1 MKYVSLF
8 SGIEAASVAWRP
20 LGWEPVAFSEIEAF
34 PSAVLAA
41 RYPRVP
47 NLGDITK
54 IDWSA
59 HDDCHTADLVV
70 GGSPCQSFSIAGRRE
85 GLEGASGLM
94 WEYVRAIQAIR
105 PQWLVWENVPGALSS
120 SGGEDFRCLLQA
132 LDGLGYG
139 LAWRVLDAQYFG
151 VAQRRRRVFLVGSLG
166 STRACEVLFEPESLR
181 WDHPTGRAKRQAL
194 AKAAGD
200 SARDADA
207 DTGCLTPW
215 DSQSRR
221 VYDQD
226 GCWPTL
232 DTRERS
238 GGDGRAVVLDFNPT
252 AARLRYADEDVSQTM
267 TARKGTG
274 GNQVPLIQEVT
285 AFLPNAGGK
294 AGSISYE
301 RELSPT
307 LKTEHNPAVLCA
319 SNRGPRSSIGE
330 DVAPSLMASDDK
342 NPNVVLCATDSTAN
356 ASIGEGFAPTLTA
369 HVAKNAGYVF
379 SPKNAATAGLS
390 VSRDTSPTLSTTKQ
404 PAVSGGGM
412 VRRLMPVEC
421 ERLQG
426 FPDSWT
432 DVPYKGKDHAP
443 DSPRY
448 KALGNSMAVPVM
460 AWIGRRIQQVGV
472 PPAKTEIKT
481 MWHLSGVAGEKRKH
495 EHSRRNRKNS
505 MNEEI
510 ECPYCGEC
518 DEFES
523 TDLHGDGP
531 YWQECSH
538 CGRKFEYTVDW
549 DPSIT
554 SYRYQ
559 GRTERQHAGDV
570 YPSKCSICRGPLE
583 PDKFHSKCPICDA
596 VVCDKCERLKKT
608 CCDEYARW
616 VDETK
621 ETV

>member
-1 MKYVSLF
+1 MRYLSIF
-8 SGIEAASVAWRP
+8 SGVEAASVAWCP
-20 LGWEPVAFSEIEAF
+20 LGWEPVAFSEIEPF
-34 PSAVLAA
+34 PSAVLAH
-41 RYPRVP
+41 RYPDVP

-54 IDWSA
+54 IDWRVHSG
-59 HDDCHTADLVV
+59 CTTADLVV

-94 WEYVRAIQAIR
+94 WEYVRAIQSIR

-194 AKAAGD
+194 AKAAGG
-200 SARDADA
+200 SARGAYA

-221 VYDQD
+221 VYDAD
-226 GCWPTL
+226 GCYPTL
-232 DTRERS
+232 DTREHS
-238 GGDGRAVVLDFNPT
+238 GGDSRAV
-252 AARLRYADEDVSQTM
+252 
-267 TARKGTG
+267 
-274 GNQVPLIQEVT
+274 
-285 AFLPNAGGK
+285 AFLPNADGEAGGI
-294 AGSISYE
+294 AYE
-301 RELSPT
+301 HELSPT

-319 SNRGPRSSIGE
+319 TDSGSNAAIGE
-330 DVAPSLMASDDK
+330 DL
-342 NPNVVLCATDSTAN
+342 T
-356 ASIGEGFAPTLTA
+356 PTLTA
-369 HVAKNAGYVF
+369 HDAKSASYVF
-379 SPKNAATAGLS
+379 SAKNAATAGLS
-390 VSRDTSPTLSTTKQ
+390 VSRETSPTLSATKQ

-460 AWIGRRIQQVGV
+460 AWIGRRIQQ
-472 PPAKTEIKT
+472 AEEAS
-481 MWHLSGVAGEKRKH
+481 HDVA
-495 EHSRRNRKNS
+495 
-505 MNEEI
+505 
-510 ECPYCGEC
+510 
-518 DEFES
+518 
-523 TDLHGDGP
+523 
-531 YWQECSH
+531 
-538 CGRKFEYTVDW
+538 
-549 DPSIT
+549 
-554 SYRYQ
+554 
-559 GRTERQHAGDV
+559 
-570 YPSKCSICRGPLE
+570 
-583 PDKFHSKCPICDA
+583 
-596 VVCDKCERLKKT
+596 
-608 CCDEYARW
+608 
-616 VDETK
+616 
-621 ETV
+621 